1 MSKQAPEAP
10 LARLAL
16 VFHAPTIARV
26 EVVYLP
32 VAGRLVR
39 AGLALLACW
48 GLIPLVIWIPPH
60 YPWPAIA
67 FAAGIYLCFR
77 YWTGRYVV
85 RSFTGYCP
93 RCGRPLEL
101 PQGTRIDLPHTL
113 TCFGCHF
120 DPVLEAAF
128 PAHARPPSDAELS
141 VEHRFGDCVGGWRLE
156 RRGDFATVVCD
167 RCRARHCATPAAWE
181 AAEAEN
187 RRTELLEE
195 LAGQGRFLL

>member
-32 VAGRLVR
+32 AIGRLAR
-39 AGLALLACW
+39 AGVALLVCW
-48 GLIPLVIWIPPH
+48 GLTPVVVWLPPH
-60 YPWPAIA
+60 YPWPAIT
-67 FAAGIYLCFR
+67 FVAGVYLCFR

-93 RCGRPLEL
+93 RCGLPLQL
-101 PQGTRIDLPHTL
+101 ASGTRIDLPHTL
-113 TCFGCHF
+113 TCYGCHF

-128 PAHARPPSDAELS
+128 PAHARPPIGSGLS
-141 VEHRFGDCVGGWRLE
+141 VEHRYGECVGRWKLE
-156 RRGDFATVVCD
+156 HAGELATVVCD
-167 RCRARHCATPAAWE
+167 RCRARHCATPDAWE

-195 LAGQGRFLL
+195 LEGQGRFLL